1 MRWLV
6 ANWFIVAIAVVAGLA
21 AVDPG
26 PGGAGGVLH
35 LERLKPWLIAAIFL
49 IAGLGL
55 PTRALST
62 AATRW
67 RAHALIQ
74 GVSFVVAP
82 LLVLALDPLLARLG
96 VDPAVRQ
103 GFLVLGAL
111 PTTIA
116 GCVAFTRAAGG
127 DEAIALCNS
136 TLGNLLGIVLTPVL
150 LIALTGR
157 AATAPAGEVLR
168 QLLLMVLLPLALGQA
183 LRQVRPAAM
192 DGARRWYGALTS
204 LCLLGILYQS
214 FCAAAVSGWP
224 LAPWAVVGALALAV
238 VVHLAL
244 LAVAHLASGWRAFA
258 LDRRAR
264 CAVAFCGSQKTLA
277 LGLPLLAILWH
288 GSPDLALLG
297 LPLIGFH
304 VASMVIAGLSVPRW
318 RRWIAVTS
326 AGPSR

>member
-21 AVDPG
+21 ALDPR
-26 PGGAGGVLH
+26 PGSSAGVLH
-35 LERLKPWLIAAIFL
+35 LDLLKPWLIAAIFL
-49 IAGLGL
+49 FAGLGL
-55 PTRALST
+55 PTWTLSV
-62 AATRW
+62 AAIRW

-74 GVSFVVAP
+74 GLSFIVAP
-82 LLVLALDPLLARLG
+82 LLMLALDPLFARMG
-96 VDPAVRQ
+96 IDPVVRQ

-157 AATAPAGEVLR
+157 AAAVPAGEVLR
-168 QLLLMVLLPLALGQA
+168 QLVLMVLLPLALGQVV
-183 LRQVRPAAM
+183 RQVRPVAM
-192 DGARRWYGALTS
+192 DASRRWLGTLTS

-214 FCAAAVSGWP
+214 FCAAVVSGWP
-224 LAPWAVVGALALAV
+224 LAPWAVAGALALAV
-238 VVHLAL
+238 GVHLAL
-244 LAVAHLASGWRAFA
+244 LALAHLGSGWRGFA

-277 LGLPLLAILWH
+277 LGLPLLAILWQ

-297 LPLIGFH
+297 LPLLGFH
-304 VASMVIAGLSVPRW
+304 VGSMVIAGMSVPRW
-318 RRWIAVTS
+318 RRWIGMGVR
-326 AGPSR
+326 GP